1 MHVTARNNSPTITR
15 SIGNDL
21 SKHEEEAMFKNY
33 SWGVNVS
40 IPIVDRGETKARI
53 ESARILAV
61 FATIGYNM
69 NLYINRDVATYFS
82 FTTSEVTRGDIVSTV
97 KVTGEISAVC
107 VIEVGTQVSGRIEGI
122 YVDFHSEVK
131 SDQLIALIDASVAEL
146 ELREAE
152 ASLAVSFVSVQRA
165 RASLK
170 STERKLRRNHEL
182 WAKNL
187 IVHSEARLS
196 LRGCSEPYNSRT
208 QMMNYTKIRSLI
220 SDIVIDRKV
229 NTGQTVAT
237 GYQPSM
243 LFNIVKDLTQI
254 QIKTKVDEELAG
266 KVSKVRIAPETEC
279 ALNVLRLPVASL
291 RFTPSEESLETAS
304 IDRRIVWTESKGK
317 LNSAVDVA
325 TKSMHKL

>member
-1 MHVTARNNSPTITR
+1 
-15 SIGNDL
+15 
-21 SKHEEEAMFKNY
+21 
-33 SWGVNVS
+33 
-40 IPIVDRGETKARI
+40 
-53 ESARILAV
+53 
-61 FATIGYNM
+61 M
-69 NLYINRDVATYFS
+69 NLYINCDVATYFS

-122 YVDFHSEVK
+122 YVDFNSEVK

-317 LNSAVDVA
+317 LNRAVDVA